1 MKKPLIIIAGPTA
14 VGKTNFSIKL
24 AKELSGEVISADSV
38 QVYRGLNIGSA
49 KITKDEM
56 QGVPHHLIDILDPE
70 DDFNVA
76 VFKDLVYEALDK
88 IYTAGKIPILAGGT
102 GFYIQAVLKDVD
114 FSEGAADEA
123 YRRELSEYVRE
134 NGSKALHDMLK
145 SVDPEAADSIP
156 TGNVKR
162 VIRALEFY
170 KVTGGRI
177 SDHNK
182 AQTERPSVFD
192 HRYFVLNDEREI
204 VYKRIDERVDKMM
217 DAGLLDEVRA
227 LYDAGVP
234 RSAVSMQS
242 LGYRQIMDHL
252 YGECTLEEAV
262 YQIKLQTR
270 HFAKRQITWFK
281 REKDAIW
288 VNKQDFDRDEQ
299 KILEFMLDKINYLSQ

>member
-14 VGKTNFSIKL
+14 VGKTNISIKL
-24 AKELSGEVISADSV
+24 AKALSGEVISADSV
-38 QVYRGLNIGSA
+38 QVYRGLDIGSA
-49 KITKDEM
+49 KITKEEM
-56 QGVPHHLIDILDPE
+56 QGVPHHLIDILDPDE
-70 DDFNVA
+70 DFNVA

-88 IYTAGKIPILAGGT
+88 IYAAGNIPILAGGT
-102 GFYIQAVLKDVD
+102 GFYIQAVLKNVD
-114 FSEGAADEA
+114 FSEGEADENC
-123 YRRELSEYVRE
+123 RSELSEYAKV
-134 NGSKALHDMLK
+134 NGAEALHDKLK
-145 SVDPEAADSIP
+145 EIDPEAADSIP
-156 TGNVKR
+156 SGNVKR

-170 KVTGGRI
+170 KVTGTRI

-182 AQTERPSVFD
+182 AQMERPSEFD

-204 VYKRIDERVDKMM
+204 VYRRIDERVDKMI
-217 DAGLLDEVRA
+217 DAGLLEEVKA
-227 LYDAGVP
+227 LYDAGIQ

-252 YGECTLEEAV
+252 YGDCSLEEAV

-288 VNKQDFDRDEQ
+288 VNKQDFGRDER
-299 KILEFMLDKINYLSQ
+299 KILEYMLSKIKNET

>member
-14 VGKTNFSIKL
+14 VGKTNISIKL

-49 KITKDEM
+49 KITKEEM

-70 DDFNVA
+70 DEFNVA

-88 IYTAGKIPILAGGT
+88 IYAAGNIPILAGGT

-134 NGSKALHDMLK
+134 NGPEALHDKLK
-145 SVDPEAADSIP
+145 SIDPEAADSIP
-156 TGNVKR
+156 AGNVKR

-182 AQTERPSVFD
+182 AQIERPSVFD

-299 KILEFMLDKINYLSQ
+299 KILEYMLNKIKNET

>member
-14 VGKTNFSIKL
+14 VGKTNISIKL

-88 IYTAGKIPILAGGT
+88 IYAAGNIPILAGGT

-134 NGSKALHDMLK
+134 NGPEALHDKLK
-145 SVDPEAADSIP
+145 SIDPEAADSIP
-156 TGNVKR
+156 AGNVKR

-182 AQTERPSVFD
+182 AQIERPSVFD

-288 VNKQDFDRDEQ
+288 VNKQDFGRDEQ
-299 KILEFMLDKINYLSQ
+299 KILEYMLSRISYTT